1 MKRYNAFDSDLAVK
15 ALMNRYESLLR
26 GEAATRRQTALASAD
41 RALRSLSALG
51 VKARLIGSLSADPSK
66 FRNDSDI
73 DILVEDRNGLDE
85 IVLFLE
91 TEKQIDDIAFD
102 LVFLE
107 SVPEEMRKFL

>member
-1 MKRYNAFDSDLAVK
+1 
-15 ALMNRYESLLR
+15 MNRYERLLR
-26 GEAATRRQTALASAD
+26 NEAAARRQTAMASAA
-41 RALRSLSALG
+41 RALGTLRALG
-51 VKARLIGSLSADPSK
+51 VRARLIGSLADEPSK

-73 DILVEDRNGLDE
+73 DILVEDRNGIDE

-91 TEKQIDDIAFD
+91 TEKQIDDIPFD